1 MSFPSAETQM
11 RIAELRQKALAGNL
25 TLEETKEAIAF
36 LRQERVAQPPSSS
49 GSKKAAAAAVNVDNL
64 LGELGI

>member
-1 MSFPSAETQM
+1 MTVSTEMQM
-11 RIAELRQKALAGNL
+11 RIAELRQKARDQSL

-36 LRQERVAQPPSSS
+36 LRAERIAMPPSSS

-64 LGELGI
+64 LGELGL